1 MFEELPVMTACGIQN
16 DSNSLSR
23 LRHKYVSYCLQSNQR
38 MAPFAHTK
46 QPAPGK
52 DTNVAT
58 EESKRSE
65 KRKSSDCN
73 SKSDQSFPIRN
84 LGADDGQSDLLAAIQ
99 TWHCAHQER
108 CIPCA
113 YKIGNFDVALDT
125 EFCRQIPNQ
134 RPELCPRHGR
144 SDRIT
149 PGTWGYLA
157 GQSILLVGDG
167 DFTFSLAVARCCMPS
182 CRVVATSYESLETL
196 LQVYP
201 GIQETIRELT
211 SLGAEG
217 A

>member
-16 DSNSLSR
+16 DSGRQSR
-23 LRHKYVSYCLQSNQR
+23 LRHKHVSYCHQFEQKR
-38 MAPFAHTK
+38 MAPFVHEK
-46 QPAPGK
+46 QPGPGK
-52 DTNVAT
+52 ATDVTT
-58 EESKRSE
+58 EESTK

-73 SKSDQSFPIRN
+73 SKSDQPFPIRN
-84 LGADDGQSDLLAAIQ
+84 LGADDGQSDLRAAIQ

-113 YKIGNFDVALDT
+113 YKIGNFDVALDA

-149 PGTWGYLA
+149 PGTWGYLSD
-157 GQSILLVGDG
+157 QSILLVGDG